1 MSVNRPTR
9 FDCQETFARL
19 EDYLD
24 RELSPDDLR
33 CIEDHLAICEVC
45 AREYQF
51 EHGLLCALKA
61 KLRCV
66 KAPEGL
72 LERIRNAIN
81 QTRSSQIAFW
91 VP

>member
-1 MSVNRPTR
+1 MSVNRPSR

-24 RELSPDDLR
+24 RELSADDIS
-33 CIEDHLAICEVC
+33 CIEEHLAVCEVC
-45 AREYQF
+45 TREYKF
-51 EHGLLCALKA
+51 EYGVLCALKE

-72 LERIRNAIN
+72 LEKIRRAIE
-81 QTRSSQIAFW
+81 QQKRT
-91 VP
+91 